1 MRLPRAVLVPRRGGL
16 HPPALSP
23 EPCSRSSGL
32 RSCLPICIAPL
43 ATSRHRASLRR
54 QAPRQR
60 AYISSNKQVDV
71 ALESTCC
78 KHLFRMFC
86 LFILQCF
93 IRMLYMSQWLFTYVA
108 SVLSGRC
115 VWFAMVFKCF
125 SGIFI
130 SVSDACFIYI
140 QMYIASVAFGCFK
153 SRSNIY
159 LI

>member
-86 LFILQCF
+86 LFILQVFHTYVVYVAMVVHVCCKCF
-93 IRMLYMSQWLFTYVA
+93 IWTL
-108 SVLSGRC
+108 C
-115 VWFAMVFKCF
+115 MVCNGFQVFFRYFYKCF
-125 SGIFI
+125 RCMFHLY
-130 SVSDACFIYI
+130 SDVYCKCCIWMF
-140 QMYIASVAFGCFK
+140 QK
-153 SRSNIY
+153 
-159 LI
+159 